1 MTDKVPDAKKWPHSA
16 DIGCID
22 PLQTILFPSLRAA
35 PARKRLWFGA
45 ACVAVFLATL
55 AITSLTHSPA
65 GATPPRGSAATATSQ
80 SGTIGLD
87 FIAFYTAGTFVRE
100 GRSNDLYDLSA
111 VQAFQRDLARTN
123 GVDLGDAM
131 GPWWNPP
138 FYAWVFVP
146 LSYLP
151 FGAATQVWMGVNL
164 ACAAVAVWLLCRML
178 PPGTGWRSWALVP
191 VLLALSVPF
200 IHTMTHG
207 QNTCS
212 SLLLVTLTV
221 TAWRSGRGLLA
232 GLAAG
237 LLFYKP
243 QLAAV
248 LALALMASL
257 GWRAA
262 LGLALT
268 GAALLLVTLTTLPG
282 SIDHFLHQMPANL
295 HHVQTHC
302 IYNWDR
308 HVTFKAFYRLLL
320 QGTAKGEVSGW
331 AMGLTAL
338 STAAVAV
345 GLFRVS
351 PLDRWVDPI
360 AAAARKSSQPHR
372 AGVDRF
378 IAATIVATPLLMP
391 FYFDYD
397 LLLLSVPAVLFAA
410 EMMRRDRR
418 VAMPRCDRWLLIAW
432 PVFYAWL
439 LINADIAESVR
450 LNLAVPVLSAVAS
463 LMIVRARHRQVMVVA
478 KEAPEPILARA
489 A

>member
-1 MTDKVPDAKKWPHSA
+1 MSDKVQEAKNPANSA
-16 DIGCID
+16 DIGSID
-22 PLQTILFPSLRAA
+22 PLQAILFPSLRAA
-35 PARKRLWFGA
+35 PARRRLWFGA

-55 AITSLTHSPA
+55 AITSLTHLPS
-65 GATPPRGSAATATSQ
+65 GVTPPRTAATATSQ
-80 SGTIGLD
+80 SGTVGLD

-100 GRSNDLYDLSA
+100 GRSNDLYNLSA
-111 VQAFQRDLARTN
+111 VQAFQRDLARAN

-146 LSYLP
+146 LSRLP

-200 IHTMTHG
+200 IHTMTHA
-207 QNTCS
+207 QNTCT

-221 TAWRSGRGLLA
+221 TAWRSGRGTLA
-232 GLAAG
+232 GLVAG

-243 QLAAV
+243 QLGAV
-248 LALALMASL
+248 LALALLASL

-268 GAALLLVTLTTLPG
+268 GTALLLVTLTTLPG
-282 SIDHFLHQMPANL
+282 SLDHFLHQMPANL
-295 HHVQTHC
+295 HHVQTRC
-302 IYNWDR
+302 TYNWDR
-308 HVTFKAFYRLLL
+308 HVTFKAFFRLLL

-331 AMGLTAL
+331 AAGLTAL
-338 STAAVAV
+338 CTAAVAV
-345 GLFRVS
+345 GLLRIS

-360 AAAARKSSQPHR
+360 GAAARESAYPDR
-372 AGVDRF
+372 RGVDRF
-378 IAATIVATPLLMP
+378 IAATIAATPLLMP

-418 VAMPRCDRWLLIAW
+418 LALPRCDRWLLIAW

-439 LINADIAESVR
+439 LINADVAERLR
-450 LNLAVPVLSAVAS
+450 LNLAVPILSGLTS
-463 LMIVRARHRQVMVVA
+463 LMIVRARQRRVMIIA
-478 KEAPEPILARA
+478 DERDKPILARA